1 MFSHICIGI
10 NDFDRA
16 LAFYRPLLQALG
28 IRERFCDP
36 SRPWA
41 GWQSE
46 PGPRPL
52 LLIGKPLDGQT
63 APPATARP
71 SPCWRPHAVR

>member
-16 LAFYRPLLQALG
+16 LAFYRPLMQALG
-28 IRERFCDP
+28 LRERFCDP
-36 SRPWA
+36 SRPWT

-52 LLIGKPLDGQT
+52 LLIGKPLDGAAATPGNGQT
-63 APPATARP
+63 L
-71 SPCWRPHAVR
+71 PCWPPRAAR